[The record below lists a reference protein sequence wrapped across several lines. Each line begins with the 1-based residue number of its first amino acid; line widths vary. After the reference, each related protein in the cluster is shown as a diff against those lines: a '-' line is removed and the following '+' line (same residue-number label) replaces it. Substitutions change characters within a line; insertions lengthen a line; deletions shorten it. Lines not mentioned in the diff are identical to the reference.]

1 MVGMW
6 QLHLS
11 KQLKQLDAGAFDGAA
26 EAEKEYGSWQTAEG
40 DVMLDSAM
48 ARKPSIFMH
57 FISRTL
63 LGRARITSNNCNEAD
78 CLSPPWHSP
87 TFWIINDALRVVT
100 RPFLFCSMELCHC
113 CNAALFTCP
122 LRHRLWRKSAML
134 CLQRHLL
141 LLRRTSRQNVW
152 ERPQKCKFPLNP
164 CLNLCMC

>member
-40 DVMLDSAM
+40 DVMLDSAT

-63 LGRARITSNNCNEAD
+63 LGRARLTSNNSVTKQIVTP
-78 CLSPPWHSP
+78 L
-87 TFWIINDALRVVT
+87 ALT
-100 RPFLFCSMELCHC
+100 H
-113 CNAALFTCP
+113 
-122 LRHRLWRKSAML
+122 
-134 CLQRHLL
+134 
-141 LLRRTSRQNVW
+141 
-152 ERPQKCKFPLNP
+152 
-164 CLNLCMC
+164 